1 MDTRLSQSLSALFAE
16 ITEGAAPSGEAFVL
30 NPGDAGLL
38 RSLEALAAPDA
49 SRNLS
54 GGATVAAHA
63 QHVRFG
69 LSLFN
74 RWAREGGNPFAGADW
89 GDAWKTTS
97 VDDAAWS
104 EILNGLKAESREWR
118 NHLMSPRDVSDIE
131 LGGLI
136 ATVAHTA
143 YHLGA
148 IRQIAAA
155 TRGPKDGTFPSQ
167 G

>member
-1 MDTRLSQSLSALFAE
+1 MDARFSQSLSALFAE

-38 RSLEALAAPDA
+38 RSLEALTATDA
-49 SRNLS
+49 SRSLS

-63 QHVRFG
+63 QHVHFG

-74 RWAREGGNPFAGADW
+74 RWAREGGNPFADAFW

-97 VDDAAWS
+97 VDDVAWS
-104 EILNGLKAESREWR
+104 EILSALKAETREWR
-118 NHLMSPRDVSDIE
+118 DHLRSPREPNDIE
-131 LGGLI
+131 LRGLI
-136 ATVAHTA
+136 ASVAHTA

-155 TRGPKDGTFPSQ
+155 ARGPKDGTVAGQ